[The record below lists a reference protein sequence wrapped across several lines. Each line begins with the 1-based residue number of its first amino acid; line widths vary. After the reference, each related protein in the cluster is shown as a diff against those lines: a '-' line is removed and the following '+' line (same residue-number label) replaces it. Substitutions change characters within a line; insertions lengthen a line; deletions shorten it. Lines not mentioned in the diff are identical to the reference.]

1 MELVT
6 GYRGADHVTAE
17 QLGDLQA
24 GFAGYEHCVLPV
36 GRKLEAEVVTAN
48 KVRIFDGALLTYG
61 RQCLIEAGAYEDVTI
76 ENGSQGLLRNDMI
89 VARYVKNEE
98 TGIESVNLAVIKGIT
113 GETAKDPVPLNGN
126 IRDGSFENEM
136 PLYRVKLKG
145 LAIEG
150 IDPLFNIMM
159 SAKDLEEGISSLNG
173 SLSNYLYIGRYRT
186 SIAMNADLN
195 TYKTPGAYV
204 ASYGSL
210 VNSLKNCPVSGGQF
224 TLDVISDGAYDG
236 RVMQVI
242 HNYNSAV
249 HPVYVR
255 YLTDGTTWQSW
266 CKFQGTVV

>member
-61 RQCLIEAGAYEDVTI
+61 RQCVIEAGAYEDVTI

-126 IRDGSFENEM
+126 IRDGAFENEM

-173 SLSNYLYIGRYRT
+173 SLK
-186 SIAMNADLN
+186 A
-195 TYKTPGAYV
+195 
-204 ASYGSL
+204 
-210 VNSLKNCPVSGGQF
+210 VSGTTHNIFDLRKGKKNTGSIVKNANDSSDF
-224 TLDVISDGAYDG
+224 GTYLEDVNLASGNRTRLLLASGEVKIQYLSPTQA
-236 RVMQVI
+236 VI
-242 HNYNSAV
+242 KEIMLGD
-249 HPVYVR
+249 
-255 YLTDGTTWQSW
+255 LT
-266 CKFQGTVV
+266 K